1 MKNIPSVMIDAGGRL
16 RTANLTTLFD
26 GKILDADDPLLW
38 ENVGTGSGLFANN
51 GLLMS
56 VGAGEYFIR
65 RGKHTCP
72 YFSGKSQL
80 IETTFDGFKKES
92 NVTKRIGYFSS
103 VATAP
108 FNTGFDGFF
117 LENNGTDI
125 SIVIENDGLET
136 ARIPFESWSNY
147 NALKDYDFDS
157 FSVALW
163 DFLWL
168 GGTELRLFLKTNLGF
183 VLAHTY
189 EHAGNTKGTF
199 IKSPNHSV
207 RYEIVSNGGTGS
219 LNSIC
224 SQVATE
230 GGFPEAG
237 KPLVI
242 FNQTGI
248 SANSI
253 GTIYALKGVKK
264 VSGFRDIATTITR
277 ASIANGS
284 NNDNGIGLL
293 LLNPTLSA
301 PLTYVPNSRIS
312 EGTADGETI
321 TNVGR
326 ILASFPA
333 GNAGTISG
341 ANDSILSNIPMDI
354 EDISGELV
362 LAYMPTTTNQTVY
375 GTLTIKEY

>member
-26 GKILDADDPLLW
+26 GKILNADDPLLW
-38 ENVGTGSGLFANN
+38 ENVGTGSGVFADN

-80 IETTFDGFKKES
+80 IETTFDGFNKETD
-92 NVTKRIGYFSS
+92 VTKRIGYFSS
-103 VATAP
+103 VAVAP

-117 LENNGTDI
+117 LENNGAEI
-125 SIVIENDGLET
+125 SIVIENDGTET
-136 ARIPFESWSNY
+136 ARIPFESWNNY

-168 GGTELRLFLKTNLGF
+168 GGTELRLFLKTDLGF

-207 RYEIVSNGGTGS
+207 RYDIESNGGTGS

-237 KPLVI
+237 KPLVV
-242 FNQTGI
+242 FNQDGI
-248 SANSI
+248 STDDI
-253 GTIYALKGVKK
+253 GIIYALKGIKK
-264 VSGFRDIATTITR
+264 VADFRDIAVTATR
-277 ASIANGS
+277 AGISSGS
-284 NNDNGIGLL
+284 RNDNGIGFL

-301 PLTYVPNSRIS
+301 PLSYDSNSRIS
-312 EGTADGETI
+312 EGTA
-321 TNVGR
+321 TNQTVSDIGR
-326 ILASFPA
+326 VLASFPSSTA
-333 GNAGTISG
+333 GSVTG

-354 EDISGELV
+354 ENISGELV
-362 LAYMPTTTNQTVY
+362 LAYMPTTSGQDVF

>member
-26 GKILDADDPLLW
+26 GKILDADESLLW
-38 ENVGTGSGLFANN
+38 ENVGTGAGVFADN

-103 VATAP
+103 VAVAP

-117 LENNGTDI
+117 LENDGVDV
-125 SIVIENDGLET
+125 SIVIENDGTET

-147 NALKDYDFDS
+147 NVLKDYDFDS
-157 FSVALW
+157 FTVALW

-207 RYEIVSNGGTGS
+207 RYEIVSNGGVGS
-219 LNSIC
+219 LNCIC

-237 KPLVI
+237 KPLVV

-248 SANSI
+248 SANSV
-253 GTIYALKGVKK
+253 GTIYALKGIKK
-264 VSGFRDIATTITR
+264 VSTFRDIAIAATR
-277 ASIANGS
+277 ASISNGS
-284 NNDNGIGLL
+284 KDDNGIGFL

-301 PLTYVPNSRIS
+301 PLTYVSNSRIS
-312 EGTADGETI
+312 DGTAT
-321 TNVGR
+321 TQTVSNVGR

-333 GNAGTISG
+333 GNAGSITG

-354 EDISGELV
+354 ENISGELV
-362 LAYMPTTTNQTVY
+362 LAYMPTTINQSVF
-375 GTLTIKEY
+375 GTLTAKEY